1 MVKLILLGLLAG
13 AFFSSTF
20 ILNELMSSAGGHWFW
35 SASLRYLF
43 MWLIITVIIT
53 MQHGFGRIKE
63 LSAIFRQHWRFWCTT
78 GSIGFGIFYTG
89 ICYAGDHV
97 AGWVV
102 AATFMFTV
110 VTSLL
115 VLLAFGQRFDK
126 KFILYALLVFIGVVL
141 VNVSEGLRA
150 SALADTNSIAMID
163 MLLYGALPA
172 LVAAFS
178 YPIGNQLVWQVSHN
192 SRKYTAER
200 QRARESAAHQNNLD
214 THTQQLITEAPVLSV
229 ATQAVDT
236 HPNDV
241 PNNTASENSTT
252 MTMTIATVQPTSAL
266 QNLIAR
272 IPAIETTLLQNA
284 FNKIWLMTLGSLPF
298 WLLLGL
304 IIRPEQPAPTQLFN
318 TLLVALLAGVAATS
332 IFLYAREQAVTSSE
346 VAGVDSTQASE
357 VIFAL
362 IGGIL
367 LLNNAIPS
375 ALGLVG
381 IGLIMLGLVL
391 FAKDG

>member
-20 ILNELMSSAGGHWFW
+20 ILNELMSNAGGHWFW
-35 SASLRYLF
+35 SASLRYIF
-43 MWLIITVIIT
+43 MWLIITAIIIL
-53 MQHGFGRIKE
+53 QHGFGRIQA
-63 LSAIFRQHWRFWCTT
+63 LTTIFRQHWGFWCLT
-78 GSIGFGIFYTG
+78 GSIGFGLFYTG

-110 VTSLL
+110 VTSLI
-115 VLLAFGQRFDK
+115 VLMAFGQRFDK
-126 KFILYALLVFIGVVL
+126 KFIIYAFLVFIGVVL

-150 SALADTNSIAMID
+150 SALADID
-163 MLLYGALPA
+163 SAPMAEMLLYGALPA
-172 LVAAFS
+172 LIAAFS

-192 SRKYTAER
+192 SRKHNSRKHSEKL
-200 QRARESAAHQNNLD
+200 QPAREANSKLHNNKNHNVDANQALISEAYNLSDALNSAADNSMTLKTNP
-214 THTQQLITEAPVLSV
+214 TIEAKP
-229 ATQAVDT
+229 
-236 HPNDV
+236 
-241 PNNTASENSTT
+241 AST
-252 MTMTIATVQPTSAL
+252 L

-298 WLLLGL
+298 WVILGVL
-304 IIRPEQPAPTQLFN
+304 IHPEPPATTQIFN

-367 LLNNAIPS
+367 LLDNAIPS
-375 ALGLVG
+375 AMGLVG
-381 IGLIMLGLVL
+381 IGLIILGLIL

>member
-20 ILNELMSSAGGHWFW
+20 VLNEVMSAAGGHWFW
-35 SASLRYLF
+35 SASLRYAF
-43 MWLIITVIIT
+43 MWLILTAIII

-63 LSAIFRQHWRFWCTT
+63 LMTVFLQHWGFWCIT
-78 GSIGFGIFYTG
+78 GSIGFGVFYTG
-89 ICYAGDHV
+89 ICYAADHV

-110 VTSLL
+110 VASLL

-126 KFILYALLVFIGVVL
+126 KFIAYALLVFIGVVL
-141 VNVSEGLRA
+141 VNISEGLHAA
-150 SALADTNSIAMID
+150 SLLNADAVPMKD

-178 YPIGNQLVWQVSHN
+178 YPIGNQLVWQVSYN
-192 SRKYTAER
+192 ARKRSAEPTSN
-200 QRARESAAHQNNLD
+200 QRSDIHANEIGNKTSS
-214 THTQQLITEAPVLSV
+214 LITEAPVLSADMSYTV
-229 ATQAVDT
+229 DMVDT
-236 HPNDV
+236 FNI
-241 PNNTASENSTT
+241 S
-252 MTMTIATVQPTSAL
+252 QPTQTLPTSFL

-272 IPAIETTLLQNA
+272 IPAIKTTLLQNA
-284 FNKIWLMTLGSLPF
+284 FNKVWLMTLGSLPF
-298 WLLLGL
+298 WLVLGL
-304 IIRPEQPAPTQLFN
+304 VVHPDLPDTKQIFN

-332 IFLYAREQAVTSSE
+332 IFLYAREKAETSSE
-346 VAGVDSTQASE
+346 VAGVDATQASE

-362 IGGIL
+362 IGGML
-367 LLNNAIPS
+367 LLNNTLPS
-375 ALGLVG
+375 AMGLIG
-381 IGLIMLGLVL
+381 IGLIIIGLIL

>member
-20 ILNELMSSAGGHWFW
+20 ILNELMSNAGGHWFW
-35 SASLRYLF
+35 SASLRYVF
-43 MWLIITVIIT
+43 MWLIISAVIIL
-53 MQHGFGRIKE
+53 QHGFRRIE
-63 LSAIFRQHWRFWCTT
+63 ALASIFLQHWRFWCLT
-78 GSIGFGIFYTG
+78 GSIGFGVFYTG

-126 KFILYALLVFIGVVL
+126 KFIIYAFLVFIGVVL

-150 SALADTNSIAMID
+150 SALADID
-163 MLLYGALPA
+163 SAPMAEMLLYGALPA
-172 LVAAFS
+172 LIAAFS

-192 SRKYTAER
+192 SRKHHPHKDKAK
-200 QRARESAAHQNNLD
+200 
-214 THTQQLITEAPVLSV
+214 TQQAKEANKPNREQSYHENANQPLVSEAFDLSAV
-229 ATQAVDT
+229 MSSTSDNNATLKTLSSIEVKSSS
-236 HPNDV
+236 P
-241 PNNTASENSTT
+241 P
-252 MTMTIATVQPTSAL
+252 
-266 QNLIAR
+266 QNLLAR
-272 IPAIETTLLQNA
+272 IPVIETSLLQNA
-284 FNKIWLMTLGSLPF
+284 FNKVWLMTLGSFPF
-298 WLLLGL
+298 WLVLGAF
-304 IIRPEQPAPTQLFN
+304 IQPEPPATTQLFN

-332 IFLYAREQAVTSSE
+332 IFFYAREQAVTSSE

-367 LLNNAIPS
+367 LLDNAIPS
-375 ALGLVG
+375 AMGLVG
-381 IGLIMLGLVL
+381 IGLIILGLIL

>member
-20 ILNELMSSAGGHWFW
+20 ILNELMSNAGGHWFW
-35 SASLRYLF
+35 SASLRYVF
-43 MWLIITVIIT
+43 MWLIISAVIIL
-53 MQHGFGRIKE
+53 QHGFRRIE
-63 LSAIFRQHWRFWCTT
+63 ALASIFRQHWRFWCLT
-78 GSIGFGIFYTG
+78 GSIGFGVFYTG

-126 KFILYALLVFIGVVL
+126 KFIIYAFLVFIGVVL

-150 SALADTNSIAMID
+150 SALADID
-163 MLLYGALPA
+163 SAPMAEMLLYGALPA
-172 LVAAFS
+172 LIAAFS

-192 SRKYTAER
+192 SRKHHPHKDKAK
-200 QRARESAAHQNNLD
+200 
-214 THTQQLITEAPVLSV
+214 TQQAKEANKPNREQSYHENANQPLVSEAFDLSAV
-229 ATQAVDT
+229 MSSTSDNNATLKTPSSIEVI
-236 HPNDV
+236 PSS
-241 PNNTASENSTT
+241 P
-252 MTMTIATVQPTSAL
+252 L

-272 IPAIETTLLQNA
+272 IPTIETTLLQNA
-284 FNKIWLMTLGSLPF
+284 FNKVWLMTLGSFPF
-298 WLLLGL
+298 WLVLGAF
-304 IIRPEQPAPTQLFN
+304 IQPEPPATTQLFN

-332 IFLYAREQAVTSSE
+332 IFFYAREQAVTSSE

-367 LLNNAIPS
+367 LLDNAIPS
-375 ALGLVG
+375 AMGLVG
-381 IGLIMLGLVL
+381 IGLIILGLIL

>member
-13 AFFSSTF
+13 ALFSSTF
-20 ILNELMSSAGGHWFW
+20 ILNELMSTAGGHWFW
-35 SASLRYLF
+35 SASLRYIF
-43 MWLIITVIIT
+43 MWLMITLIIS
-53 MQHGFGRIKE
+53 MQHGFGRVKE
-63 LSAIFRQHWRFWCTT
+63 LLTIFREHWGFWCIT
-78 GSIGFGIFYTG
+78 GSIGFGVFYTG

-126 KFILYALLVFIGVVL
+126 KFIVYALLVFLGVVL

-150 SALADTNSIAMID
+150 SSVAAIPMTE
-163 MLLYGALPA
+163 MLIYGALPA

-178 YPIGNQLVWQVSHN
+178 YPIGNQLVWQVSYN
-192 SRKYTAER
+192 SRKHTAALR
-200 QRARESAAHQNNLD
+200 IARDNSITQSSATQNS
-214 THTQQLITEAPVLSV
+214 THSSSAQALTTEAPPLSI
-229 ATQAVDT
+229 DI
-236 HPNDV
+236 
-241 PNNTASENSTT
+241 NSTVAIDSPAS
-252 MTMTIATVQPTSAL
+252 TIHPAQTPSRSML

-272 IPAIETTLLQNA
+272 IPAIETELLQNA
-284 FNKIWLMTLGSLPF
+284 FNKVWLMTLGSLPF
-298 WLLLGL
+298 WLILG
-304 IIRPEQPAPTQLFN
+304 IIVRPEAPATSQIFN
-318 TLLVALLAGVAATS
+318 TLLVALLAGVGATS
-332 IFLYAREQAVTSSE
+332 IFLYARERAETSSE

-367 LLNNAIPS
+367 LLSNALPS
-375 ALGLVG
+375 AMGLIG

>member
-13 AFFSSTF
+13 ALFSSTF
-20 ILNELMSSAGGHWFW
+20 ILNEVMSSAGGDWFW
-35 SASLRYLF
+35 SASLRYIF
-43 MWLIITVIIT
+43 MWLMITVIIT

-63 LSAIFRQHWRFWCTT
+63 LTAIFREHWGFWCIT
-78 GSIGFGIFYTG
+78 GSIGFGVFYTG

-126 KFILYALLVFIGVVL
+126 KFIIYALLVFLGVVL

-150 SALADTNSIAMID
+150 SDVADMTSSASMTD

-178 YPIGNQLVWQVSHN
+178 YPIGNQLVWQVSYN
-192 SRKYTAER
+192 SRKHTAELR
-200 QRARESAAHQNNLD
+200 KLREGNVNQNHTHQNDFDEN
-214 THTQQLITEAPVLSV
+214 TQQLVTEAPTLSI
-229 ATQAVDT
+229 
-236 HPNDV
+236 DV
-241 PNNTASENSTT
+241 NNTASES
-252 MTMTIATVQPTSAL
+252 SAL
-266 QNLIAR
+266 KAGHTAQNQPKSMLQKLIAR
-272 IPAIETTLLQNA
+272 IPAIETDLLQNA
-284 FNKIWLMTLGSLPF
+284 FNKVWLMTLGSLPF
-298 WLLLGL
+298 WLFLG
-304 IIRPEQPAPTQLFN
+304 IIVRPELPSTSQVFN
-318 TLLVALLAGVAATS
+318 TSLVALLAGVGATS
-332 IFLYAREQAVTSSE
+332 IFLYARERAVTSSE

-367 LLNNAIPS
+367 LLNNALPS
-375 ALGLVG
+375 TMGLIG
-381 IGLIMLGLVL
+381 IGLIMLGLIL

>member
-20 ILNELMSSAGGHWFW
+20 ILNELMSNAGGHWFW
-35 SASLRYLF
+35 SASLRYIF
-43 MWLIITVIIT
+43 MWLIITAIIIL
-53 MQHGFGRIKE
+53 QHGFARIKE
-63 LSAIFRQHWRFWCTT
+63 LALIFRQHWGFWCLT
-78 GSIGFGIFYTG
+78 GSIGFGLFYTG

-110 VTSLL
+110 VTSLI
-115 VLLAFGQRFDK
+115 VLMAFGQRFDK
-126 KFILYALLVFIGVVL
+126 KFIIYAFLVFIGVVL

-150 SALADTNSIAMID
+150 SALADID
-163 MLLYGALPA
+163 SAPMAEMLLYGALPA
-172 LVAAFS
+172 LIAAFS

-192 SRKYTAER
+192 SRKHNSRKHSEKL
-200 QRARESAAHQNNLD
+200 QPAREADSKLHNNKDHNVDANQALISEAYDLSAALNSAADNSMTLK
-214 THTQQLITEAPVLSV
+214 TNPTIEAKPS
-229 ATQAVDT
+229 
-236 HPNDV
+236 
-241 PNNTASENSTT
+241 ST
-252 MTMTIATVQPTSAL
+252 L

-298 WLLLGL
+298 WVILGVL
-304 IIRPEQPAPTQLFN
+304 IHPEPPATTQIFN

-367 LLNNAIPS
+367 LLNNTLPS

-381 IGLIMLGLVL
+381 IGLIMLGLIL

>member
-13 AFFSSTF
+13 ALFSSTF
-20 ILNELMSSAGGHWFW
+20 ILNELMSTAGGHWFW
-35 SASLRYLF
+35 SASLRYIF
-43 MWLIITVIIT
+43 MWLMITLIIS
-53 MQHGFGRIKE
+53 MQHGFGRVKE
-63 LSAIFRQHWRFWCTT
+63 LLTIFREHWGFWCIT
-78 GSIGFGIFYTG
+78 GSIGFGVFYTG

-126 KFILYALLVFIGVVL
+126 KFIVYALLVFLGVVL

-150 SALADTNSIAMID
+150 SSVAAIPMTE
-163 MLLYGALPA
+163 MLIYGALPA

-178 YPIGNQLVWQVSHN
+178 YPIGNQLVWQVSYN
-192 SRKYTAER
+192 SRKHTAALR
-200 QRARESAAHQNNLD
+200 IARDNSITQSSATQNS
-214 THTQQLITEAPVLSV
+214 THSSSAQPLTTEAPPLSI
-229 ATQAVDT
+229 DI
-236 HPNDV
+236 
-241 PNNTASENSTT
+241 NSTVAIDSPAS
-252 MTMTIATVQPTSAL
+252 TIHPEQTPSKSML

-272 IPAIETTLLQNA
+272 IPAIDTELLQNA
-284 FNKIWLMTLGSLPF
+284 FNKVWLMTLGSLPF
-298 WLLLGL
+298 WLILG
-304 IIRPEQPAPTQLFN
+304 IIVRPEAPATSQIFN
-318 TLLVALLAGVAATS
+318 TLLVALLAGVGATS
-332 IFLYAREQAVTSSE
+332 IFLYARERAETSSE

-367 LLNNAIPS
+367 LLSNALPS
-375 ALGLVG
+375 AMGLIG

>member
-13 AFFSSTF
+13 ALFSSTF

-43 MWLIITVIIT
+43 MWLILTVIIAI
-53 MQHGFGRIKE
+53 QQGVKRINE
-63 LSAIFRQHWRFWCTT
+63 LLTIFRAHWGFWCVT
-78 GSIGFGIFYTG
+78 GGIGFGLFYTG

-126 KFILYALLVFIGVVL
+126 KFIIYALLVFIGVVL
-141 VNVSEGLRA
+141 VNVSEGLDAA
-150 SALADTNSIAMID
+150 SVSEATSTSMSE

-172 LVAAFS
+172 LIAAFS
-178 YPIGNQLVWQVSHN
+178 YPIGNQLVWQVSYN
-192 SRKYTAER
+192 SRKHTA
-200 QRARESAAHQNNLD
+200 
-214 THTQQLITEAPVLSV
+214 
-229 ATQAVDT
+229 
-236 HPNDV
+236 
-241 PNNTASENSTT
+241 
-252 MTMTIATVQPTSAL
+252 AL
-266 QNLIAR
+266 QNERDNYSRNCSAADDTVTNTLSYNRIQHKSMLQRLIAR
-272 IPAIETTLLQNA
+272 IPAIETDLLQNA
-284 FNKIWLMTLGSLPF
+284 FNKVWLMSLGSLPF
-298 WLLLGL
+298 WLILG
-304 IIRPEQPAPTQLFN
+304 IIVRPEVPSSSQIFN
-318 TLLVALLAGVAATS
+318 TLLVALLAGVGATS
-332 IFLYAREQAVTSSE
+332 IFLYAREKAQTSSE

-367 LLNNAIPS
+367 LLGNTLPS
-375 ALGLVG
+375 AMGLFG

>member
-20 ILNELMSSAGGHWFW
+20 ILNELMSNAGGHWFW
-35 SASLRYLF
+35 SASLRYIF
-43 MWLIITVIIT
+43 MWLIITAIIIL
-53 MQHGFGRIKE
+53 QHGFARIKE
-63 LSAIFRQHWRFWCTT
+63 LALIFRQHWGFWCLT
-78 GSIGFGIFYTG
+78 GSIGFGLFYTG

-110 VTSLL
+110 VTSLI
-115 VLLAFGQRFDK
+115 VLMAFGQRFDK
-126 KFILYALLVFIGVVL
+126 KFIIYAFLVFIGVVL
-141 VNVSEGLRA
+141 VNVSEGLSA
-150 SALADTNSIAMID
+150 SALADID
-163 MLLYGALPA
+163 SAPMAEMLLYGALPA
-172 LVAAFS
+172 LIAAFS

-192 SRKYTAER
+192 SRKHNSRKHSEKL
-200 QRARESAAHQNNLD
+200 QPARKGDSKLHNNKDHNVDANQALISEAYDLSAALNSAADNSMTLN
-214 THTQQLITEAPVLSV
+214 TNPTIEAKPS
-229 ATQAVDT
+229 
-236 HPNDV
+236 
-241 PNNTASENSTT
+241 ST
-252 MTMTIATVQPTSAL
+252 L

-298 WLLLGL
+298 WVILGVL
-304 IIRPEQPAPTQLFN
+304 IHPEPPATTQIFN

-367 LLNNAIPS
+367 LLNNTLPS

-381 IGLIMLGLVL
+381 IGLIMLGLIL

>member
-20 ILNELMSSAGGHWFW
+20 VLNEVMSAAGGHWFW
-35 SASLRYLF
+35 SASLRYAF
-43 MWLIITVIIT
+43 MWVILTAIII

-63 LSAIFRQHWRFWCTT
+63 LMTVFLQHWGFWCIT
-78 GSIGFGIFYTG
+78 GSIGFGVFYTG
-89 ICYAGDHV
+89 ICYAADHV

-110 VTSLL
+110 VASLL

-126 KFILYALLVFIGVVL
+126 KFIAYALLVFIGVVL
-141 VNVSEGLRA
+141 VNISEGLHAA
-150 SALADTNSIAMID
+150 SLLNADAVPMKD

-178 YPIGNQLVWQVSHN
+178 YPIGNQLVWQVSYN
-192 SRKYTAER
+192 ARKRSAEPTSN
-200 QRARESAAHQNNLD
+200 QRSDIHANEIGNKTSS
-214 THTQQLITEAPVLSV
+214 LITEAPVLS
-229 ATQAVDT
+229 ADMSHAVDMVDT
-236 HPNDV
+236 FNI
-241 PNNTASENSTT
+241 S
-252 MTMTIATVQPTSAL
+252 QPTQTLPTSFL

-272 IPAIETTLLQNA
+272 IPAIKTTLLQNA
-284 FNKIWLMTLGSLPF
+284 FNKVWLMTLGSLPF
-298 WLLLGL
+298 WLVLGL
-304 IIRPEQPAPTQLFN
+304 VVHPDLPDTKQIFN

-332 IFLYAREQAVTSSE
+332 IFLYAREKAETSSE
-346 VAGVDSTQASE
+346 VAGVDATQASE

-362 IGGIL
+362 IGGML
-367 LLNNAIPS
+367 LLNNTLPS
-375 ALGLVG
+375 AMGLIG
-381 IGLIMLGLVL
+381 IGLIIIGLIL

>member
-20 ILNELMSSAGGHWFW
+20 ILNELMSNAGGHWFW
-35 SASLRYLF
+35 SASLRYVF
-43 MWLIITVIIT
+43 MWLIISAVIIL
-53 MQHGFGRIKE
+53 QHGFGRIQA
-63 LSAIFRQHWRFWCTT
+63 LASIFRQHWRFWCLT
-78 GSIGFGIFYTG
+78 GSIGFGVFYTG

-126 KFILYALLVFIGVVL
+126 KFIIYAFLVFIGVVL

-150 SALADTNSIAMID
+150 SALADID
-163 MLLYGALPA
+163 STPMAEMLLYGALPA
-172 LVAAFS
+172 LIAAFS

-192 SRKYTAER
+192 SRKHYSHKDKAKTQQVTEGKKLNSEQSHHEHSNQALVSE
-200 QRARESAAHQNNLD
+200 AYDLSAAASNAAHSSISL
-214 THTQQLITEAPVLSV
+214 
-229 ATQAVDT
+229 
-236 HPNDV
+236 
-241 PNNTASENSTT
+241 NTSST
-252 MTMTIATVQPTSAL
+252 INANQTSAL

-272 IPAIETTLLQNA
+272 IPVIETSLLQNA
-284 FNKIWLMTLGSLPF
+284 FNKVWLMTLGSFPF
-298 WLLLGL
+298 WLVLGAF
-304 IIRPEQPAPTQLFN
+304 IQPEPPATTQLFN

-332 IFLYAREQAVTSSE
+332 IFFYAREQAVTSSE

-367 LLNNAIPS
+367 LLDNAIPS
-375 ALGLVG
+375 VMGLVG
-381 IGLIMLGLVL
+381 IGLIILGLIL

>member
-20 ILNELMSSAGGHWFW
+20 ILNELMSNAGGHWFW
-35 SASLRYLF
+35 SASLRYVF
-43 MWLIITVIIT
+43 MWLIITAIIIL
-53 MQHGFGRIKE
+53 QHGFGRIRE
-63 LSAIFRQHWRFWCTT
+63 LASIFRQHWRFWCLT
-78 GSIGFGIFYTG
+78 GSIGFGVFYTG

-126 KFILYALLVFIGVVL
+126 KFIIYAFLVFIGVVL

-150 SALADTNSIAMID
+150 SALADID
-163 MLLYGALPA
+163 SAPMAEMLLYGALPA
-172 LVAAFS
+172 LIAAFS

-192 SRKYTAER
+192 SRKHNSHKNSEKL
-200 QRARESAAHQNNLD
+200 QQAREADIKLNNNKNHNVDANQPLVA
-214 THTQQLITEAPVLSV
+214 EAFDLSTV
-229 ATQAVDT
+229 ISSTSD
-236 HPNDV
+236 
-241 PNNTASENSTT
+241 NNVTLKTT
-252 MTMTIATVQPTSAL
+252 SSIEAKHSSPL

-284 FNKIWLMTLGSLPF
+284 FNKVWLMTLGSSPF
-298 WLLLGL
+298 WLILGVF
-304 IIRPEQPAPTQLFN
+304 IQPEPPATTQLFN
-318 TLLVALLAGVAATS
+318 ILLVALLAGVAATS
-332 IFLYAREQAVTSSE
+332 IFFYAREQAVTSSE

-367 LLNNAIPS
+367 LLNNALPS
-375 ALGLVG
+375 TLGLVG
-381 IGLIMLGLVL
+381 IGLIMLGLIL

>member
-20 ILNELMSSAGGHWFW
+20 ILNELMSNAGGHWFW
-35 SASLRYLF
+35 SASLRYIF
-43 MWLIITVIIT
+43 MWLIITAIIIL
-53 MQHGFGRIKE
+53 QHGFARIKE
-63 LSAIFRQHWRFWCTT
+63 LALIFRQHWGFWCLT
-78 GSIGFGIFYTG
+78 GSIGFGLFYTG

-110 VTSLL
+110 VTSLI
-115 VLLAFGQRFDK
+115 VLMAFGQRFDK
-126 KFILYALLVFIGVVL
+126 KFIIYAFLVFIGVVL

-150 SALADTNSIAMID
+150 AALADID
-163 MLLYGALPA
+163 SAPMAEMLLYGALPA
-172 LVAAFS
+172 LIAAFS

-192 SRKYTAER
+192 SRKHNSRKHSEKL
-200 QRARESAAHQNNLD
+200 QQAREADSKLHNNKDYNVDANQARISEAYDLSAALNSAADNSMTLN
-214 THTQQLITEAPVLSV
+214 TNPTIEAKPS
-229 ATQAVDT
+229 
-236 HPNDV
+236 
-241 PNNTASENSTT
+241 ST
-252 MTMTIATVQPTSAL
+252 L

-298 WLLLGL
+298 WIILGVL
-304 IIRPEQPAPTQLFN
+304 IHPEPPATTQIFN

-367 LLNNAIPS
+367 LLNNTLPS

-381 IGLIMLGLVL
+381 IGLIMLGLIL

>member
-20 ILNELMSSAGGHWFW
+20 ILNELMSNAGGHWFW
-35 SASLRYLF
+35 SASLRYVF
-43 MWLIITVIIT
+43 MWLIISAVIIL
-53 MQHGFGRIKE
+53 QHGFGRIQA
-63 LSAIFRQHWRFWCTT
+63 LASIFLQHWRFWCLT
-78 GSIGFGIFYTG
+78 GSIGFGVFYTG

-126 KFILYALLVFIGVVL
+126 KFIIYAFLVFIGVVL

-150 SALADTNSIAMID
+150 SALADID
-163 MLLYGALPA
+163 SAPMAEMLLYGALPA
-172 LVAAFS
+172 LIAAFS

-192 SRKYTAER
+192 SRKHHPHKDKAK
-200 QRARESAAHQNNLD
+200 
-214 THTQQLITEAPVLSV
+214 TQQTKEANKPNREQSYHENANQPLVSEAFDLSAV
-229 ATQAVDT
+229 MSSTSDNNATLKTPSSIEVI
-236 HPNDV
+236 PSS
-241 PNNTASENSTT
+241 P
-252 MTMTIATVQPTSAL
+252 L
-266 QNLIAR
+266 QNFIAR

-284 FNKIWLMTLGSLPF
+284 FNKVWLMTLGSFPF
-298 WLLLGL
+298 WLVLGAF
-304 IIRPEQPAPTQLFN
+304 IQPEPPATTQLFN

-332 IFLYAREQAVTSSE
+332 IFFYAREQAVTSSE

-367 LLNNAIPS
+367 LLDNAIPS
-375 ALGLVG
+375 AMGLVG
-381 IGLIMLGLVL
+381 IGLIILGLIL

>member
-20 ILNELMSSAGGHWFW
+20 ILNEMMSSAGGHWFW

-43 MWLIITVIIT
+43 MWLIITVIIV

-63 LSAIFRQHWRFWCTT
+63 LSAIFFQHWRFWCIT
-78 GSIGFGIFYTG
+78 GSIGFGVFYTG

-115 VLLAFGQRFDK
+115 VLVAFGQRFDK
-126 KFILYALLVFIGVVL
+126 KFIIYALLVFIGVVM
-141 VNVSEGLRA
+141 VNVSEGLHA
-150 SALADTNSIAMID
+150 SALADTVPMAD

-172 LVAAFS
+172 LIAAFS
-178 YPIGNQLVWQVSHN
+178 YPIGNQLVWQVSLN
-192 SRKYTAER
+192 SRKHSAE
-200 QRARESAAHQNNLD
+200 QQQARDNLQSNEAD
-214 THTQQLITEAPVLSV
+214 THTQRIITEAPVL
-229 ATQAVDT
+229 TIDRQA
-236 HPNDV
+236 
-241 PNNTASENSTT
+241 ASR
-252 MTMTIATVQPTSAL
+252 L

-304 IIRPEQPAPTQLFN
+304 VIRPEQPATTQVFN
-318 TLLVALLAGVAATS
+318 TLLVAVLAGVAATS
-332 IFLYAREQAVTSSE
+332 IFLYAREKAVTSSE

-362 IGGIL
+362 IGGML
-367 LLNNAIPS
+367 LLNNVLPS
-375 ALGLVG
+375 TLGLVG
-381 IGLIMLGLVL
+381 IGLIILGLIL